1 MKTSNPAF
9 SSKSALKAFAN
20 TNTET
25 RTMSIRGT
33 INKSLFMVLVI
44 FAAGSISWS
53 MITEGSPIAT
63 QLVFGS
69 AIIGFIFALITIF
82 RPKYVKTTV
91 PLYALAEG
99 LFLGG
104 ISAMYNHIYEGIV
117 VQAVLLT
124 AATLFLMLTLYRT
137 GVLKATPAFRR
148 GVIIATGAIAIV
160 YILNFVF
167 SLLGGSGIALI
178 YDNGIA
184 GIGFS
189 LLVVGIAAFNLILD
203 FDNIE
208 KGAAMGLSK
217 NYEWYGAFGLMV
229 TLIWLYLEILRL
241 LSKLRR

>member
-1 MKTSNPAF
+1 MRTSNPAF
-9 SSKSALKAFAN
+9 SSKTALKAFAN
-20 TNTET
+20 TNTDT
-25 RTMSIRGT
+25 GTMSIRGT
-33 INKSLFMVLVI
+33 INKSLFMVLII
-44 FAAGSISWS
+44 FAAGSISWK
-53 MITEGSPIAT
+53 MIAEGASFAMP
-63 QLVFGS
+63 LVFGS
-69 AIIGFIFALITIF
+69 AIVGFILALITIF
-82 RPKYVKTTV
+82 SPKYVQVTV

-104 ISAMYNHIYEGIV
+104 ISAMYNHLYEGIV

-148 GVIIATGAIAIV
+148 GVIIATGAIVIV
-160 YILNFVF
+160 YLLNFVF
-167 SLLGGSGIALI
+167 SLFGGTGISLI

-189 LLVVGIAAFNLILD
+189 LVVVGIAAFNLILD

-208 KGAAMGLSK
+208 KGASMGLSK

-241 LSKLRR
+241 LAKLRR